1 MNKHAANRRSG
12 RVCGRRRSLIPYR
25 LLGWL
30 MLVSA
35 GALILFFFLFPQ
47 LELLWVIFLLVA
59 VGKYCLR
66 LARRLK
72 TAPVVIPSSKE
83 SVLYLRA
90 FDDELR
96 PFAVGPR
103 RILKRYTN
111 QLDAHTPSESLLA
124 LMWGFPHRGNPTI
137 TLSLDDFLKEA
148 ITARLGPFVA
158 LGNPTDRLPPDG
170 AVREY
175 APDAVWKQRV
185 FDLSL
190 SAKCIVIA
198 LGESHNL
205 QWELNQIRK
214 QGMCQKLC
222 MFTPPRRYF
231 GDISERVSTESAA
244 ELASMWAAS
253 SKALR
258 RAGYD
263 CGPDCPGSGVAIAF
277 DENAKSILLTTE
289 ASTPDDFIAPVADWF
304 ASHRKT
310 GKCVPSACS
319 SCHATIYSAATAST
333 PGGLC
338 YSCQVQAKLKLMPS
352 LRQTILRHP
361 VVICI
366 WAAISFSIAA
376 WMSESLSLGS
386 WAFIVVWVVVGL
398 APWGTDVALNRVR
411 RARKRRTSVSP
422 SSLM

>member
-12 RVCGRRRSLIPYR
+12 RVSGRRRSLIPYR

-35 GALILFFFLFPQ
+35 GALILFFFLVWQPD
-47 LELLWVIFLLVA
+47 LLWLILLLVA
-59 VGKYCLR
+59 FGKYCLR

-96 PFAVGPR
+96 AFAVGPR
-103 RILKRYTN
+103 RKLKRYTN
-111 QLDAHTPSESLLA
+111 QLDAHTPSESLLV
-124 LMWGFPHRGNPTI
+124 LLWGFPHRGNPTI

-158 LGNPTDRLPPDG
+158 LGNPTDRLPPDA

-185 FDLSL
+185 FDLAL

-205 QWELNQIRK
+205 QWELNQIRE

-231 GDISERVSTESAA
+231 GDISER
-244 ELASMWAAS
+244 
-253 SKALR
+253 
-258 RAGYD
+258 
-263 CGPDCPGSGVAIAF
+263 
-277 DENAKSILLTTE
+277 
-289 ASTPDDFIAPVADWF
+289 
-304 ASHRKT
+304 
-310 GKCVPSACS
+310 
-319 SCHATIYSAATAST
+319 
-333 PGGLC
+333 
-338 YSCQVQAKLKLMPS
+338 
-352 LRQTILRHP
+352 
-361 VVICI
+361 
-366 WAAISFSIAA
+366 
-376 WMSESLSLGS
+376 
-386 WAFIVVWVVVGL
+386 
-398 APWGTDVALNRVR
+398 
-411 RARKRRTSVSP
+411 
-422 SSLM
+422 